1 MWREPIVAVLLIS
14 SVGCGSAQEY
24 SSEITSERLAQL
36 AKKAKA
42 EGKRSITTGLVL
54 ERDTGSAL
62 LDVFRNSSIVVVT
75 ATGAPRVRVVGEAS
89 IMTAQDFRVERWLHR
104 VPTSASDC
112 YTPWSG
118 VSDDESLVTTRIATG
133 TVVVDGVQITETT
146 QAGIRFS
153 PGQRYVLLV
162 NDCAGRRTELAYSF
176 NSLFKVSDDGQLLVA
191 DENSLQIPFVKEI
204 AESKTIAGLEE
215 KLKTLAGA
223 SD

>member
-1 MWREPIVAVLLIS
+1 
-14 SVGCGSAQEY
+14 
-24 SSEITSERLAQL
+24 
-36 AKKAKA
+36 
-42 EGKRSITTGLVL
+42 
-54 ERDTGSAL
+54 
-62 LDVFRNSSIVVVT
+62 
-75 ATGAPRVRVVGEAS
+75 
-89 IMTAQDFRVERWLHR
+89 MTAQDFRVERWLHR